1 MIYLQ
6 DNIRYLRKQ
15 KGLTQGQLA
24 NELGIKRSL
33 VGAYEEGRGVP
44 KLLVIQQ
51 LSLLFKTSIDH
62 LLTVDL
68 SKETVMPVKYKL
80 KVLATVVDTQNEERI
95 CIVPVK
101 ASAGYLTG
109 LADPEYVAELPH
121 FALPVAELS
130 QGKTYR
136 VFQIKGDSMLPV
148 PPGAYIFCDYVES
161 LDGIRNGKPY
171 VVLTANEGVV
181 YKRVYNHVDDDGTLL
196 LKSDNEEYEP
206 YSVPISEVLEVWQA
220 IGFLTFDLPEPNKM
234 DIDKLS
240 AMMLKMQED
249 LKHLKNVNDGR

>member
-6 DNIRYLRKQ
+6 QNIKFLRKQ

-24 NELGIKRSL
+24 DKLGIKRSL
-33 VGAYEEGRGVP
+33 IGAYEEGRAVP

-51 LSLLFKTSIDH
+51 LSLLFGLSIDR

-68 SKETVMPVKYKL
+68 SRE
-80 KVLATVVDTQNEERI
+80 KVLPGSDFRVLSTVVDSNNEERI
-95 CIVPVK
+95 SIVPVK
-101 ASAGYLTG
+101 ASAGYLNG

-121 FALPVAELS
+121 FALPVSELS
-130 QGKTYR
+130 QGLTYR

-148 PPGAYIFCDYVES
+148 PPGSYIFCSYVES
-161 LDGIRNGKPY
+161 FSGIHEGKPY
-171 VVLTANEGVV
+171 IVITADEGIV

-206 YSVPISEVLEVWQA
+206 YSIRADTVLEIWQA
-220 IGFLTFDLPEPNKM
+220 LGFLTFELPEPEK
-234 DIDKLS
+234 IDMGKLS
-240 AMMLKMQED
+240 SMVFKMQEEINK
-249 LKHLKNVNDGR
+249 LKEND